1 MLEGLV
7 CAAGELRAHFI
18 SNPALQRV
26 VYTSKR
32 ETEGTI
38 FLPARQH
45 FISSACSQ
53 LPWIVDNSQ
62 KSLESSKLICS
73 PVHLL
78 WVVYTKC
85 NGPAMVQKM
94 ETKAAGPSWHGSFC
108 GQRSKSPLQAA
119 RLIKLRSVKIRT
131 QPRCELG
138 LCSVPGHSY
147 NIISPSISSTFLCS
161 KHEISS

>member
-1 MLEGLV
+1 MLEGPV
-7 CAAGELRAHFI
+7 CAAGELRACFI
-18 SNPALQRV
+18 FNPALQRV
-26 VYTSKR
+26 VYASKR
-32 ETEGTI
+32 ETGGTI
-38 FLPARQH
+38 FLPAHQH

-53 LPWIVDNSQ
+53 LSRIVDNSQ
-62 KSLESSKLICS
+62 KSLENAKLICS
-73 PVHLL
+73 LVHLP

-94 ETKAAGPSWHGSFC
+94 ETKVAGPSSFC

-138 LCSVPGHSY
+138 LRSAPGCSY

-161 KHEISS
+161 KHDISS